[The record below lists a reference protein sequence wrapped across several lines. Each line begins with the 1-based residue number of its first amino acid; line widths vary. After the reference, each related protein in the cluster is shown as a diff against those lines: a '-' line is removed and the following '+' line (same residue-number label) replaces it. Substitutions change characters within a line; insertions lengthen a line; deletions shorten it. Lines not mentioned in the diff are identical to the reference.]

1 MHEGQSNSNKSV
13 LWFLRK
19 NIPNIPNSTTPD
31 SPWIKVSTIYLCTFR
46 VFLHTTKNMI
56 NQLVFKIVTYSK
68 SACVEIVQWA
78 GPTLHSRTYTH
89 WISITWMGLTI
100 CQEFHNAKVILN
112 SSRPVIYN
120 EIDFIIMSKIIPT
133 NKYWTIHKQY
143 SVTFWPNST

>member
-13 LWFLRK
+13 LGFLLK
-19 NIPNIPNSTTPD
+19 NNPNIPNSTTPD

-68 SACVEIVQWA
+68 SACVEIVQWV

-89 WISITWMGLTI
+89 WISITWISLTI
-100 CQEFHNAKVILN
+100 CQEFHNAKVILK
-112 SSRPVIYN
+112 SSRL
-120 EIDFIIMSKIIPT
+120 FIMRLISSLWARLFQRTSIEQFTSNILVC
-133 NKYWTIHKQY
+133 H
-143 SVTFWPNST
+143 FLA